1 MSRYELNHWQF
12 NSSARMS
19 FFRNLG
25 SARKYVSHIQWPFF
39 YILILWLRRLCQ
51 LHLTLRPF
59 TTFFFSA
66 FFCSLLFDDK
76 EKWAEGIS
84 LDTFSYQLITT
95 FDYFWK
101 EESCSYHIVLEGRE
115 TNGKKSLAWLSVVRK
130 IGKEKNL
137 KEF

>member
-76 EKWAEGIS
+76 EKCIS
-84 LDTFSYQLITT
+84 WRDFFGHLLLSIDNNFRLLLKRGKLFVSHRSWRTRNK
-95 FDYFWK
+95 WK
-101 EESCSYHIVLEGRE
+101 EITGV
-115 TNGKKSLAWLSVVRK
+115 AVRC
-130 IGKEKNL
+130 
-137 KEF
+137 